1 MCILPINVES
11 ISIVG
16 DSRDFMNLSSET
28 EMLIKRGIEL
38 FGAEFI

>member
-16 DSRDFMNLSSET
+16 DFCDFMNLSSET
-28 EMLIKRGIEL
+28 EMLIKRWIEL
-38 FGAEFI
+38 FGAEYL